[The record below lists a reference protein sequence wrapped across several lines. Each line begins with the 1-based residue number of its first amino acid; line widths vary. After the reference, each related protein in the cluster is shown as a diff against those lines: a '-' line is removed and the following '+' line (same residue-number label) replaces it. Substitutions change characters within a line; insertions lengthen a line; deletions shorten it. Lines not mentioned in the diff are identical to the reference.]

1 MQEQAMRSYGTA
13 IDWWSLGA
21 LLYEMLTGLPPWY
34 NRDRKKMFVGIRGG
48 DLRFPDHVPIDAP
61 SPPTP
66 PGHHAIALKHGL
78 HTSGRSESFD
88 IFLFFGHYHYRY
100 HHHQY

>member
-1 MQEQAMRSYGTA
+1 MFSAGVTA
-13 IDWWSLGA
+13 RRQNQNTIPASFTLFSVARCWHN
-21 LLYEMLTGLPPWY
+21 TTRIPIFHNLPQ
-34 NRDRKKMFVGIRGG
+34 
-48 DLRFPDHVPIDAP
+48 AP

>member
-1 MQEQAMRSYGTA
+1 MFSAGVTARRQIKIQFQLVLRWCCSLLAQQEFLFFNIS
-13 IDWWSLGA
+13 ISH
-21 LLYEMLTGLPPWY
+21 PP
-34 NRDRKKMFVGIRGG
+34 
-48 DLRFPDHVPIDAP
+48 AP